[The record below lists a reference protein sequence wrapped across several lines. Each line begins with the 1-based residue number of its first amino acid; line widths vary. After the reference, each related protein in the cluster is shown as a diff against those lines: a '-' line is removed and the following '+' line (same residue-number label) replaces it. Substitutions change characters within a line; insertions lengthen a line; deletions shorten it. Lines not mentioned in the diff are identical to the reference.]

1 MLWVARPPP
10 VQLLDCLVERTTV
23 ADLAHSITDGR
34 YAEQKVS
41 EQAGLTASEHFAI
54 NASRAAVECSL
65 IHHATLAIRIL

>member
-10 VQLLDCLVERTTV
+10 VQLLDCLVERKTV

-41 EQAGLTASEHFAI
+41 E
-54 NASRAAVECSL
+54 
-65 IHHATLAIRIL
+65 